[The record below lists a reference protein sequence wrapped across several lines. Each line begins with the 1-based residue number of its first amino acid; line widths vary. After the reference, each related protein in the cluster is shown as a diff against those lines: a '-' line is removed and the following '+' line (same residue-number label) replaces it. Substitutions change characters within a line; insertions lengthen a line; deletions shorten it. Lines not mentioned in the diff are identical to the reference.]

1 MAKTRLAAAKEMI
14 AAENKRLNEIKK
26 AAIIQFLLYTKF
38 LKKGKVFVLELF
50 LRVELFQSL
59 NN

>member
-26 AAIIQFLLYTKF
+26 AKKRK
-38 LKKGKVFVLELF
+38 LK
-50 LRVELFQSL
+50 
-59 NN
+59 